1 MNKFQKK
8 LLKIQKKNDSLVC
21 VGLDPDLKKI
31 PKFLLKKPDPI
42 FTFNKAIIDNTHD
55 LVSAYKP
62 NIAFYESQGEKGLRS
77 LKKTTDY
84 LHKKHPQI
92 PIILDAK
99 RGDIGHTNLAYI
111 GLIFKYL
118 DVDAV
123 TLHPYLGKQS
133 LLPFLSLK
141 DRFFFILCRTSNPGA
156 GEFQDLK
163 VKEKKLYQ
171 LLAKKVAQD
180 WNSNNNC
187 GLVVGATYPKELK
200 IVRKIVGNDMIFLVP
215 GIGKQGGDVK
225 KTINAGKNN
234 LAAGMIVNSTRGIIF
249 ASQGKDFA
257 QKAREKTAELK
268 NLINKYRK

>member
-1 MNKFQKK
+1 MNFQQK
-8 LLKIQKKNDSLVC
+8 LEKITKKNDSLVC

-55 LVSAYKP
+55 LTSAYKP

-84 LHKKHPQI
+84 LHKKYPQI

-171 LLAKKVAQD
+171 LLAKKVAQN

-225 KTINAGKNN
+225 KTIRAGKNN
-234 LAAGMIVNSTRGIIF
+234 LGAGMIVNSTRGIIF

>member
-1 MNKFQKK
+1 MNFQQK
-8 LLKIQKKNDSLVC
+8 LEKITKKNDSLVC

-55 LVSAYKP
+55 LTSAYKP

-84 LHKKHPQI
+84 LHKKYPQI

-225 KTINAGKNN
+225 KTIRAGKNN
-234 LAAGMIVNSTRGIIF
+234 LGAGMIVNSTRGIIF